1 MADTDVNPY
10 RGPRRSANAD
20 DPPPPREPAWRRT
33 RNDGIGGA
41 PSVIVLMTT
50 LTRRPRQCAAAGP
63 CPAPVE
69 QDGDGLYHALG
80 WRIGPQHT
88 GHQSLR
94 ASLAASFTLDDV
106 TR

>member
-1 MADTDVNPY
+1 
-10 RGPRRSANAD
+10 
-20 DPPPPREPAWRRT
+20 
-33 RNDGIGGA
+33 
-41 PSVIVLMTT
+41 VIVLMTT